1 MSTDLIPA
9 IDLRNGQCVRLHQG
23 DFSQETRYD
32 ADPVELARSYAAEG
46 ASRLHVVDLDG
57 ARSGQSEQAD
67 LIGQMQRASG
77 IPVQTGGG
85 LRGEPQIRAL
95 LGAGAA
101 RVVVGTTVVK
111 QPQAFGGWL
120 KSYGADRVVAA
131 LDVRAGDDGQ
141 FYPATAG
148 WTEAGDQTLDDLL
161 DTLAAFGL
169 KHLLCTDISRDGTL
183 SGPNLKLYESLVARG
198 LKVQASGGVS
208 SLADLSALKEI
219 GVDGIIVGK
228 ALLEGRFAVEEGI
241 ACLRGD

>member
-9 IDLRNGQCVRLHQG
+9 IDLRGGQCVRLHQG

-32 ADPVELARSYAAEG
+32 ADPLELARSYAQAG

-57 ARSGQSEQAD
+57 ARSGQSEQAQ
-67 LIGQMQRASG
+67 LIGEMQRASG
-77 IPVQTGGG
+77 LAVQTGGG
-85 LRGEPQIRAL
+85 LRGEQQIQAL
-95 LGAGAA
+95 LGAGAS

-120 KSYGADRVVAA
+120 KSYGPDRMVAA

-141 FYPATAG
+141 YYPATAG
-148 WTEAGDQTLDDLL
+148 WTEAGDQTLDSLL
-161 DTLAAFGL
+161 DKLSSYGL
-169 KHLLCTDISRDGTL
+169 VHVLCTDISRDGTL
-183 SGPNLKLYESLVARG
+183 SGPNLELYESLVARG

-208 SLADLSALKEI
+208 ALTDLTALKVI

-228 ALLEGRFAVEEGI
+228 ALLEGRFTAEEGI
-241 ACLRGD
+241 ACLRDG